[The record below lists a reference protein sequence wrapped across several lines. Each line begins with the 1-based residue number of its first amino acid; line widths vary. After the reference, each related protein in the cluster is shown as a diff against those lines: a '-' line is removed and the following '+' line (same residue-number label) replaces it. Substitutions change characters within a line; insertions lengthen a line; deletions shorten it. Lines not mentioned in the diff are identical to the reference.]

1 MNARA
6 CGHFSFGEATME
18 YLILIYVD
26 EALAAYAQA
35 ATLAS
40 NAVERQYLLR
50 RQGEMRLP
58 LV

>member
-1 MNARA
+1 M
-6 CGHFSFGEATME
+6 G

-35 ATLAS
+35 AMLAS